1 MPGIALTKKQLKQ
14 KLRVAKR
21 EEVRNSMIEDDDDS
35 EESEEEVKNVN
46 IGALVDNDAEI
57 ADDN

>member
-1 MPGIALTKKQLKQ
+1 
-14 KLRVAKR
+14 
-21 EEVRNSMIEDDDDS
+21 MIEDDDDS

-57 ADDN
+57 VDDN